1 MGKRDL
7 SLTPRIEDKRDKK
20 AVLPPVHFRLPEI
33 KQHLSFIFWF
43 EFTQFQI
50 DGN

>member
-20 AVLPPVHFRLPEI
+20 AVPPPVHFRLSEI
-33 KQHLSFIFWF
+33 KQHFDESM
-43 EFTQFQI
+43 QSVKVYSSR
-50 DGN
+50 